1 MSFLSSVFSKINSYW
16 CAALLSILKNGANIP
31 KRIGIIM
38 DGNRRYARSK
48 HFKDIEGHKDGAKT
62 LINLIQWSIDLNIE
76 ELTVFAFSIDN
87 FTRKEEEIN
96 NLKNL
101 FKESFEKFGNNKE
114 ALNSGVKI
122 CIYGNINLFDDE
134 IKKIFRE
141 IEQKTKNANKI
152 KLNVCIGYNSTE
164 EIYQAN
170 IKCDKGKDNL
180 RKEFESHL
188 YGGYNCNP
196 ELLIRTSGEIRLSN
210 YLLYQCR
217 FALILFVE
225 KKWPE
230 LTMFDYFLILLRY
243 NYNYYDHK
251 AKLKQLEKDNKN
263 NYT

>member
-16 CAALLSILKNGANIP
+16 GSALLSILKNGANIP

-217 FALILFVE
+217 FALI
-225 KKWPE
+225 
-230 LTMFDYFLILLRY
+230 
-243 NYNYYDHK
+243 
-251 AKLKQLEKDNKN
+251 
-263 NYT
+263 

>member
-1 MSFLSSVFSKINSYW
+1 MSFFSSIYSKINGYW
-16 CAALLSILKNGANIP
+16 CSVLLSILKNGANIP

-48 HFKDIEGHKDGAKT
+48 HFQDIEGHKDGART
-62 LINLIQWSIDLNIE
+62 LANLIQWSIDLKIE

-87 FTRKEEEIN
+87 FNRKEEEIN
-96 NLKNL
+96 N
-101 FKESFEKFGNNKE
+101 
-114 ALNSGVKI
+114 
-122 CIYGNINLFDDE
+122 YGNMDLFDDE
-134 IKKIFRE
+134 IKKIFKE
-141 IEQKTKNANKI
+141 VEEKTKNSKKI
-152 KLNVCIGYNSTE
+152 KLNVCVGYNSTE
-164 EIYQAN
+164 EVYQAT
-170 IKCDKGKDNL
+170 IKCDKNKDNL

-196 ELLIRTSGEIRLSN
+196 ELLIRTSGETRLSN

-230 LTMFDYFLILLRY
+230 LTMFDFFLILLKY

-251 AKLKQLEKDNKN
+251 AKLKQLEKDNN
-263 NYT
+263 FIIE

>member
-16 CAALLSILKNGANIP
+16 CSALLSILKNGANIP

-62 LINLIQWSIDLNIE
+62 LINLIQLSIDLNIE

-134 IKKIFRE
+134 IKKIFME

-251 AKLKQLEKDNKN
+251 AKLKQLEKDNN
-263 NYT
+263 FVIE

>member
-16 CAALLSILKNGANIP
+16 CSALLSILKNGANIP

-122 CIYGNINLFDDE
+122 CIYGNINLFDEE

-225 KKWPE
+225 K
-230 LTMFDYFLILLRY
+230 LFIVF
-243 NYNYYDHK
+243 
-251 AKLKQLEKDNKN
+251 
-263 NYT
+263 

>member
-31 KRIGIIM
+31 KGIGIIM

-251 AKLKQLEKDNKN
+251 AKLKQLEKDNN
-263 NYT
+263 FVIE

>member
-16 CAALLSILKNGANIP
+16 CSALLSILKNGANIP

-251 AKLKQLEKDNKN
+251 AKLKQLEKDNN
-263 NYT
+263 FVFE

>member
-16 CAALLSILKNGANIP
+16 CSALLSILKNGANIP

-217 FALILFVE
+217 FSLIIFVE

-230 LTMFDYFLILLRY
+230 LTMFDYFMILLKY
-243 NYNYYDHK
+243 NYNYSDHK
-251 AKLKQLEKDNKN
+251 AKLKQLEKDN
-263 NYT
+263 NYII

>member
-122 CIYGNINLFDDE
+122 CIYGNINLFDDD
-134 IKKIFRE
+134 IKKIFSE

-225 KKWPE
+225 KK
-230 LTMFDYFLILLRY
+230 MAGI
-243 NYNYYDHK
+243 NHV
-251 AKLKQLEKDNKN
+251 
-263 NYT
+263 